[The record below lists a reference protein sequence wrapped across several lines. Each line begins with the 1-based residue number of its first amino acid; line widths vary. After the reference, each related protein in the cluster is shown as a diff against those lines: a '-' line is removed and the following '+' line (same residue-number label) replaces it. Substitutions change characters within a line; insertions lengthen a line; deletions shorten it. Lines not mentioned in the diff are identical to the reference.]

1 MEDAIELVRKLS
13 AQLEEAQ
20 AAATEIETEAS
31 EASENL
37 NDLAENAN
45 VEKLRIEE
53 LLQNLDAIEICLTTV
68 GEIKDRKEELLS

>member
-31 EASENL
+31 DASENL
-37 NDLAENAN
+37 NELAENAN

>member
-20 AAATEIETEAS
+20 AAATEIENEAF
-31 EASENL
+31 EAAEQL
-37 NDLAENAN
+37 NELHENAN

>member
-31 EASENL
+31 EASENR
-37 NDLAENAN
+37 NELAENAN

>member
-20 AAATEIETEAS
+20 ADMTEIETEAS
-31 EASENL
+31 EAAEQL
-37 NDLAENAN
+37 NELHENAN

-53 LLQNLDAIEICLTTV
+53 LLQNIDAIDICLTTV
-68 GEIKDRKEELLS
+68 GEIKDRKEELLP

>member
-37 NDLAENAN
+37 NELAENAN

>member
-20 AAATEIETEAS
+20 AAATEIENEAF
-31 EASENL
+31 EAAEQL
-37 NDLAENAN
+37 NELHENAN

-53 LLQNLDAIEICLTTV
+53 LIQNLDAIEICLTTV

>member
-1 MEDAIELVRKLS
+1 MEDEIELVRKLS

-37 NDLAENAN
+37 NELAENAN

>member
-20 AAATEIETEAS
+20 AAATEIENEAF
-31 EASENL
+31 EAAEQL
-37 NDLAENAN
+37 NELHENAN

-53 LLQNLDAIEICLTTV
+53 LIQNLDAIEICLTTV
-68 GEIKDRKEELLS
+68 GEIKDRKEELLP

>member
-20 AAATEIETEAS
+20 AAAPEIETEAS

-37 NDLAENAN
+37 NELAENAN